1 MTFRDQDPHFAELF
15 FRFCALFSTTP
26 LSKIKISL
34 KTKTLPTP
42 LINSIKLKKYKHS
55 PTKRLQSTLIGVG
68 GVFLYTRSGLDMRGE
83 SMGESFLKVC
93 INEELSARLGWY
105 MVKGGVLVM

>member
-1 MTFRDQDPHFAELF
+1 M
-15 FRFCALFSTTP
+15 
-26 LSKIKISL
+26 
-34 KTKTLPTP
+34 
-42 LINSIKLKKYKHS
+42 
-55 PTKRLQSTLIGVG
+55 
-68 GVFLYTRSGLDMRGE
+68 FLYTRSGLDMRGE